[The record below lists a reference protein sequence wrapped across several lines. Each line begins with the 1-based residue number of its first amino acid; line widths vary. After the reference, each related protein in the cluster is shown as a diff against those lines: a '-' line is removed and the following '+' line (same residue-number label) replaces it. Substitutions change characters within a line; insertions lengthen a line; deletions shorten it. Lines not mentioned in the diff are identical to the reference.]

1 MKSYQILRILYFLA
15 FLAVML
21 SWYVLVSGMGK
32 WHNNRHSSPSNADS
46 LLLQGH
52 RLELR
57 MEDLRKSTDSLL
69 FLHLIQL
76 DYTSYLE
83 YKIDSLVKEL
93 NK

>member
-1 MKSYQILRILYFLA
+1 MLIFWLIIIILFSGWIKPTTKN
-15 FLAVML
+15 L
-21 SWYVLVSGMGK
+21 SATST
-32 WHNNRHSSPSNADS
+32 DS

-76 DYTSYLE
+76 DYTFYLE
-83 YKIDSLVKEL
+83 YKIDSLINEL
-93 NK
+93 DK